1 MNAILGTRCFSGL
14 EETRLYGYTLGMKT
28 AVSIPDKVF
37 QDAETLANNLK
48 ISRSQLYSRALSE
61 YVSRHAP
68 DSVTEA
74 LDRLCCEL
82 DEGTDRFVSAASR
95 RILERTE
102 W

>member
-1 MNAILGTRCFSGL
+1 LRDHGL
-14 EETRLYGYTLGMKT
+14 AGYTLGMKT
-28 AVSIPDKVF
+28 AVSIPDEVF
-37 QDAETLANNLK
+37 QDAESLAHQLK

-82 DEGTDRFVSAASR
+82 DEEMDRFVSAASR